1 MIIKY
6 QDMRQRCGIEPEVA
20 RLWVRKGYV
29 QGDEQGAELRSLER
43 FLSDIGPYALAW
55 MPTGR
60 SLTVGYRAFMG
71 LWPQVVGDTLA
82 GCMVRLES
90 GASLETLAA
99 EQGLTVSSLQYQ
111 LRKATRKL
119 KEFLSGVSHLQPRSE
134 GAAPQTVGEATGVAT
149 PSVEDQRLE
158 RLRAPLRAWG
168 LSAKCVHALDRAGV
182 GSLQELLV
190 VNQACGRSGMLR
202 QIAHFGKGA
211 YKEVER
217 LLLKEGL
224 IRQTDGEYWQVSD
237 PVDIDRNSA
246 LYLRYRSQK
255 SETADNREHN
265 WVKQALIMRSKL
277 GR

>member
-1 MIIKY
+1 
-6 QDMRQRCGIEPEVA
+6 MRQRCGIEPEVA

-29 QGDEQGAELRSLER
+29 QGDEHGAELRSLER
-43 FLSDIGPYALAW
+43 CRSDIGPYAWAW

-111 LRKATRKL
+111 LRKATRQL

-134 GAAPQTVGEATGVAT
+134 GATPQTVGEATGVAT

-158 RLRAPLRAWG
+158 RLRAPLRGWG

-190 VNQACGRSGMLR
+190 VNQACGRSDRPFWQGSLR
-202 QIAHFGKGA
+202 RGGTAAAERGA
-211 YKEVER
+211 DP
-217 LLLKEGL
+217 
-224 IRQTDGEYWQVSD
+224 TD
-237 PVDIDRNSA
+237 
-246 LYLRYRSQK
+246 
-255 SETADNREHN
+255 
-265 WVKQALIMRSKL
+265 
-277 GR
+277 